1 MSEVGVFSNKDD
13 KKHGGSREGS
23 GRKIV
28 SEFGKKRNVSVSF
41 RVTTEEKEIIE
52 KARGEKSLT
61 EWILEK
67 AKEKRGN

>member
-1 MSEVGVFSNKDD
+1 MEN

-28 SEFGKKRNVSVSF
+28 SEFGK
-41 RVTTEEKEIIE
+41 KEIIE

-67 AKEKRGN
+67 AKEKNY

>member
-1 MSEVGVFSNKDD
+1 MENK
-13 KKHGGSREGS
+13 KYGGFREGS

-28 SEFGKKRNVSVSF
+28 SKFGKKRNVSVSF